1 MKELSLNILDITQN
15 SISAGAS
22 HITIALTEEENGR
35 LTLVIADNG
44 CGMTEEVL
52 RRVSDPFYTTRT
64 TRKVGMGISLL
75 TLAAEQTGGTV
86 TITSVHESVDPV
98 GHGTTLTATFDTKS
112 IDFPPLGDMVETL
125 SVIIQGHPEIDYS
138 FRHITPARTVSLE
151 TSELREVLGEDVS
164 LAEYEVMQWIESYL
178 REQYSGGDGSEAE
191 TV

>member
-1 MKELSLNILDITQN
+1 
-15 SISAGAS
+15 
-22 HITIALTEEENGR
+22 
-35 LTLVIADNG
+35 
-44 CGMTEEVL
+44 MTEEVL

-75 TLAAEQTGGTV
+75 TLAAEQTGGAV

-98 GHGTTLTATFDTKS
+98 EHGTTLTATFDTKS
-112 IDFPPLGDMVETL
+112 IDFPPLGDMVSTL

-138 FRHITPARTVSLE
+138 FRHATPTKEVRLE
-151 TSELREVLGEDVS
+151 TTELREVLGEDVS

-178 REQYSGGDGSEAE
+178 REQYAETDGSENE

>member
-138 FRHITPARTVSLE
+138 FRHITPTRTVSLE

>member
-86 TITSVHESVDPV
+86 TINSVHESVDPV

-138 FRHITPARTVSLE
+138 FRHITPTRTVSLE

>member
-15 SISAGAS
+15 SISAGAT

-75 TLAAEQTGGTV
+75 TLAAEQTGGGV

-98 GHGTTLTATFDTKS
+98 GHGTTLTATFDTRS

-138 FRHITPARTVSLE
+138 FRHITPTRTVSLE

-178 REQYSGGDGSEAE
+178 REQYSGGDGGEAE

>member
-15 SISAGAS
+15 SISAGAT

-75 TLAAEQTGGTV
+75 TLAAEQTGGGV

-98 GHGTTLTATFDTKS
+98 GHGTTLTATFDTRS

-138 FRHITPARTVSLE
+138 FRHITPTRTVSLE

>member
-15 SISAGAS
+15 SISAGAT

-86 TITSVHESVDPV
+86 TINSVHESVDPV

-164 LAEYEVMQWIESYL
+164 LAEYEVMQWIESSL

>member
-22 HITIALTEEENGR
+22 HITIALTEEENGH
-35 LTLVIADNG
+35 LTLVIADTG
-44 CGMTEEVL
+44 CGRTEEVL

-64 TRKVGMGISLL
+64 TRKVGMGISLF
-75 TLAAEQTGGTV
+75 TLAAEQTGGGV
-86 TITSVHESVDPV
+86 TITSVHESADPV
-98 GHGTTLTATFDTKS
+98 GHGTTLTATFDTQS

-138 FRHITPARTVSLE
+138 FRHTTPSRTVSLE
-151 TSELREVLGEDVS
+151 TAELREVLGEDVS

-178 REQYSGGDGSEAE
+178 REQYDGGEE
-191 TV
+191 KTV

>member
-15 SISAGAS
+15 SISAGAT
-22 HITIALTEEENGR
+22 HITVALTEEENGR

-98 GHGTTLTATFDTKS
+98 GHGTTLTATFDTTS
-112 IDFPPLGDMVETL
+112 IDFPPLGDMVSTL

-138 FRHITPARTVSLE
+138 FRHVTPTKEVRLE
-151 TSELREVLGEDVS
+151 TTELREVLGEDVS

-178 REQYSGGDGSEAE
+178 REQYAETDGSESE

>member
-22 HITIALTEEENGR
+22 HITIALTEEENGH

-98 GHGTTLTATFDTKS
+98 GHGTTLTATFDTTS

-138 FRHITPARTVSLE
+138 FRHTTPAREVRLE
-151 TSELREVLGEDVS
+151 TAELREVLGEDVS
-164 LAEYEVMQWIESYL
+164 LSEYEVMQWIESYL
-178 REQYSGGDGSEAE
+178 REQYAGTDGSEEE

>member
-15 SISAGAS
+15 SISAGAT
-22 HITIALTEEENGR
+22 HITVALTEEENGW

-86 TITSVHESVDPV
+86 NITSVHESVDPV

-138 FRHITPARTVSLE
+138 FRHITPSRTVSLE
-151 TSELREVLGEDVS
+151 TTELREVLGEDVS
-164 LAEYEVMQWIESYL
+164 LGEYEVMQWIESYL
-178 REQYSGGDGSEAE
+178 REQYDGADGSEEE

>member
-15 SISAGAS
+15 SISAGAT

-52 RRVSDPFYTTRT
+52 RRGSDPFYTTRT

-75 TLAAEQTGGTV
+75 TLAAEQTGGGV

-98 GHGTTLTATFDTKS
+98 GHGTTLTATFDTRS

-138 FRHITPARTVSLE
+138 FRHITPTRTVSLE

-178 REQYSGGDGSEAE
+178 REQYSGGDGGEAE

>member
-15 SISAGAS
+15 SISAGAT